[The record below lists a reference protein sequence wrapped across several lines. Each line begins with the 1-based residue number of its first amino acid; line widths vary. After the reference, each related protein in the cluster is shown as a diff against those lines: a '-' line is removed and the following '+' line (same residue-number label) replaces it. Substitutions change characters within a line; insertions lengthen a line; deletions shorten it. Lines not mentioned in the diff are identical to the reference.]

1 MSMSVLPVTGSQA
14 NVPTEVLER
23 SRPAETF
30 SIGSVQAKAG
40 ESAGSANAGQPPAVA
55 QKFEAMVVSFMIKD
69 VIKSDMQSAFGK
81 GAGADQY
88 VSMFADA
95 IAQDIVKAGGFGI
108 AKQIATTR
116 VTHE

>member
-1 MSMSVLPVTGSQA
+1 MSVLPVAGSEA
-14 NVPTEVLER
+14 SLPVEVLER
-23 SRPAETF
+23 SRPAEPF
-30 SIGSVQAKAG
+30 SLGKVQTERAHGEGNAK
-40 ESAGSANAGQPPAVA
+40 AGQPPAIA

-108 AKQIATTR
+108 AEQIATTR